1 MTPSRSCRVAIA
13 AIAVAATAG
22 GGKDSTEGKSVEAP
36 GSPVACTPPS
46 SVAPDAVPA
55 SLAAGLRPAPPDI
68 VTSASSSNGNV
79 VLEASSS
86 ASVNEVFERYKS
98 ALVAAGFTVD
108 DEDNEGREAE
118 LFFSS
123 GGRKGSL
130 LIARRNCPPGSTG
143 YKLTVP
149 AQ

>member
-1 MTPSRSCRVAIA
+1 MCVAAIA

-22 GGKDSTEGKSVEAP
+22 CSKNSREGKSVEAP
-36 GSPVACTPPS
+36 GSTVACTPPL
-46 SVAPDAVPA
+46 SVAADAVPA
-55 SLAAGLRPAPPDI
+55 ALAAGLRPAPPDV

-79 VLEASSS
+79 VLEASTT
-86 ASVNEVFERYKS
+86 ASVNRIFERYKA
-98 ALVAAGFTVD
+98 ALVAAGFAVNH
-108 DEDNEGREAE
+108 EDNEGREAE

-130 LIARRNCPPGSTG
+130 LIARRDCPPGSTG

-149 AQ
+149 A